1 MTDVTKLRRF
11 DREDGSF
18 NLLSPSTS
26 SVARDDAVSVMAAI
40 DDLIVYRGLGADTL
54 SVA

>member
-1 MTDVTKLRRF
+1 MTKLRRF

-18 NLLSPSTS
+18 NLLSPSAS
-26 SVARDDAVSVMAAI
+26 SVARDHVVSVMAAI
-40 DDLIVYRGLGADTL
+40 DDLSVYRELGADTL